1 MKKQLL
7 LFCFSLGAFALF
19 AQEDLGIANS
29 NYAGVNGIRLNP
41 SSMVDSWAYMDIHLV
56 GSSLFADNNY
66 VYLSKDEFSF
76 WNDVDLSTSNNT
88 TSIPEPRTNESTSKK
103 NGIVDAAVYGPSFM
117 ISHKNSAFGFHMGVR
132 TYTNIN
138 NISPELARFMY
149 NGLTYTPQH
158 GINFLNDKFRVNTMS
173 WGEIGLSYGT
183 IVYKQEKN
191 MITAAGTI
199 KKLIGL
205 QAVSINV
212 ENVDYEVIDTTDLQ
226 VNDITAQY
234 GFGDIGFNSGKG
246 WGGDIGFTYKRMK
259 EDVTNYVPHSQ
270 SNSCDHI
277 EYNYKIGVSLID
289 IGAIKFTNATYGGL
303 NNSSAYW
310 GGYDSTEVD
319 GIEGADSLIH
329 SYFSNVVSGSE
340 FKSTMP
346 MAVSIQYDQNLGK
359 GMFINFTAVHGITG
373 VKKMG
378 LHRSSIIGITPRYET
393 KRFEVAVP
401 ISVYEFQRPHVGLAF
416 RFNSVIIGSDN
427 IAPFFIPSNI
437 YGADIYF
444 AVKYTIFKSS
454 ACKGKHKKE
463 KRKEKNFVARNES
476 YPCPLDE

>member
-1 MKKQLL
+1 MKNPL
-7 LFCFSLGAFALF
+7 LFLLFVLGSFAAS
-19 AQEDLGIANS
+19 AQEDLGISNS

-41 SSMVDSWAYMDIHLV
+41 SSMVDSWAFMDIHLV
-56 GSSLFADNNY
+56 GSSVFADNNY

-76 WNDVDLSTSNNT
+76 WNDVDLSGGDN
-88 TSIPEPRTNESTSKK
+88 TSIPEPKMNDNNSKK
-103 NGIVDAAVYGPSFM
+103 HGVVDAAVYGPSFM
-117 ISHKNSAFGFHMGVR
+117 ISHKNSAFAFHTGVR

-138 NISPELARFMY
+138 NISPEVAKFIA

-158 GINFLNDKFRVNTMS
+158 GINFLHDKFRVNTMS
-173 WGEIGLSYGT
+173 WGEVGLSYGT
-183 IVYKQEKN
+183 IVYKQEKH
-191 MITAAGTI
+191 MITAAATI

-234 GFGDIGFNSGKG
+234 GFGDVGFNSGKG

-259 EDVTNYVPHSQ
+259 EDVTYYVPHSQ
-270 SNSCDHI
+270 SNSCGHIDHD
-277 EYNYKIGVSLID
+277 YKIGVSLID
-289 IGAIKFTNATYGGL
+289 IGAIKFTDATYGGL

-310 GGYDSTEVD
+310 NGYDSTDVD
-319 GIEGADSLIH
+319 GIEGADSLIQ
-329 SYFSNVVSGSE
+329 SYFSNVTSGTE

-346 MAVSIQYDQNLGK
+346 MALSVQFDKNFGK
-359 GMFINFTAVHGITG
+359 GFFMNFTAVQGITG

-378 LHRSSIIGITPRYET
+378 LHRSSIIGITPRFET

-427 IAPFFIPSNI
+427 IAPFFVRSNV

-444 AVKYTIFKSS
+444 AIKYTIFKSS
-454 ACKGKHKKE
+454 ACKGRHRKDKK
-463 KRKEKNFVARNES
+463 KKKNFVARNES
-476 YPCPLDE
+476 YPCPLDK